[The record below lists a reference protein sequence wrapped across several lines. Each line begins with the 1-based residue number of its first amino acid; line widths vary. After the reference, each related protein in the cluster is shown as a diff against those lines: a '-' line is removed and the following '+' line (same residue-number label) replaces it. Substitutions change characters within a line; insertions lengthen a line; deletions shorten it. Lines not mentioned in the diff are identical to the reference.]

1 MTKAKTIANIM
12 QKGGVGKS
20 TSSKNE
26 IEELGKKFKVLGI
39 DNDQNADLTD
49 SFTSKKVVE
58 RSGAKTLYDVYTK
71 GASIRD
77 VRMSITDNIDIV
89 PSSIMLANVDI
100 ELSSKMSR
108 EFVLKKA
115 IDEIKEE
122 YDYIIIDCSPSLSI
136 TTINALAA
144 SDGAIYI
151 TQLEYFAKQA
161 LEQLEKTVNLV
172 KEINPKL
179 ETLGLLL
186 TMSDSTNHVK
196 DMIEELKESDY
207 SILGQIDRATVVR
220 DSIMA
225 KQAVF
230 QYDSSHKVAKQ
241 YHDFVNNMIKELE
254 K

>member
-1 MTKAKTIANIM
+1 M

-89 PSSIMLANVDI
+89 PSNI

-172 KEINPKL
+172 KEINPNL

-207 SILGQIDRATVVR
+207 RILGQIDRATVVR